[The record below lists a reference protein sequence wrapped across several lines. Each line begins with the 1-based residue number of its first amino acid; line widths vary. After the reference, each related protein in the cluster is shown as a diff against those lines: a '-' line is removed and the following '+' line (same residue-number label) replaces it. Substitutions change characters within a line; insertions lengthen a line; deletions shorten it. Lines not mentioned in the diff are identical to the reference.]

1 MKVVF
6 LEDVEGVALGGDI
19 KEVKN
24 GFARNYLIPKYLA
37 APATHNN
44 IQRIAKLSKTA
55 DVNRIQQLDDMK
67 ELAKALDGTQLNIEM
82 RAGAN
87 NRLYG
92 SVTGTMVA
100 DAVAEETGHSI
111 ERRIVQLDNPIRDV
125 GKYQVPIRLHAEV
138 SATITVV
145 VYATGTD
152 PLAEEEDGTENIL
165 QEGDLSVA
173 VDTQAV
179 VDSSQ
184 SNESVRESDS
194 MESSIE
200 PAEEVASGTDGSSE
214 DLVSEAS
221 EERVVVELDKDSDKD
236 EN

>member
-1 MKVVF
+1 
-6 LEDVEGVALGGDI
+6 
-19 KEVKN
+19 
-24 GFARNYLIPKYLA
+24 
-37 APATHNN
+37 
-44 IQRIAKLSKTA
+44 
-55 DVNRIQQLDDMK
+55 MK

-92 SVTGTMVA
+92 YVTGTMVA

-173 VDTQAV
+173 VDAQAV

-194 MESSIE
+194 MASSIE